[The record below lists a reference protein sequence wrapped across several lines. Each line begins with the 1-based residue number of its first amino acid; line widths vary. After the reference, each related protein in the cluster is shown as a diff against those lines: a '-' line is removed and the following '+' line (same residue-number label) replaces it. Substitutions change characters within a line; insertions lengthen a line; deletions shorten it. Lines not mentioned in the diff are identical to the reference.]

1 MKYVLELL
9 RGKTTYNS
17 RSEAILALND
27 YHGHRAGQPV
37 VVIYK
42 KNGNSRAL
50 LAIGTGPNSYTIIGD
65 ADGSID
71 ITSKISARDIVL
83 DEIDYSGLLDDLS
96 SQYADD
102 DESKHRR
109 FGWLGTDKDP
119 WKSTEK
125 IPSGTTVQEAFEAIL
140 VGRAQDP
147 EPEPEPITYITAT
160 ASRYESIYNG
170 GDHKQS
176 IANNIDSYVKVK
188 TPSGAYL
195 VNEVTKELIYTDEII
210 NANTYNIPC
219 KITIKDEYRGTYQFN
234 NENGYED
241 TVLVECKINKKSAT
255 VSALIGYDGVEY
267 NALSVPINTSVLSV
281 SGTVDLDG
289 FVDADN
295 ISESM
300 FSGTWNP
307 QFPTDSFGTAREYIL
322 SYSYNGDSELSNYII
337 TTVTATLTVEEAP
350 LTVTYTTFDYNTSSD
365 SNSTTRTAFN
375 LSDFDTQTS
384 EILSEIN
391 FFRNS
396 NGTNHEAPTGWL
408 DSDYLITDGIDDPE
422 NYYVIKSDTVKF
434 YEGFNQ
440 HSYKPTKVTINN
452 GNIDIDEIKSFDTG
466 SKKWVSIEYSFNKVS
481 GTDEN
486 TTVFEG
492 PYNNINS
499 CVEEAAIYCIKFK
512 IN

>member
-17 RSEAILALND
+17 RSEAISALDN
-27 YHGHRAGQPV
+27 YPSHRAGQPV

-50 LAIGTGPNSYTIIGD
+50 LAIGTGPHSYTIIGD

-83 DEIDYSGLLDDLS
+83 DEIDYSGLLDDL
-96 SQYADD
+96 
-102 DESKHRR
+102 EEKTGHHRL
-109 FGWLGTDKDP
+109 GWLGTEKDP
-119 WKSTEK
+119 WKTTGK

-140 VGRAQDP
+140 VGRAQEP

-160 ASRYESIYNG
+160 TSRYESIYNG

-241 TVLVECKINKKSAT
+241 TVVVECKINKKSAT

-300 FSGTWNP
+300 FSGTWDP

-375 LSDFDTQTS
+375 LSDFGTQTS
-384 EILSEIN
+384 EISDEIN

-408 DSDYLITDGIDDPE
+408 TGSLITDGIDDPE

-434 YEGFNQ
+434 YEGFNAY
-440 HSYKPTKVTINN
+440 SYKPTKVTINN
-452 GNIDIDEIKSFDTG
+452 GNIDIDEIKSFDTN

-492 PYNNINS
+492 AYNIHGD
-499 CVEEAAIYCIKFK
+499 CIPETAIYCIKFK

>member
-9 RGKTTYNS
+9 RGNTTYNS
-17 RSEAILALND
+17 RSEAISALDN
-27 YHGHRAGQPV
+27 YPSHRAGQPV

-50 LAIGTGPNSYTIIGD
+50 LAIGTGPHSYTIIGD

-83 DEIDYSGLLDDLS
+83 DEIDYSGLLDDL
-96 SQYADD
+96 
-102 DESKHRR
+102 EEKTGHHR
-109 FGWLGTDKDP
+109 FGWLGTEKDP
-119 WKSTEK
+119 WGTTGK

-176 IANNIDSYVKVK
+176 IANNIDNYVKVK

-255 VSALIGYDGVEY
+255 VSALIDYDGVEY
-267 NALSVPINTSVLSV
+267 NDLSVPINTSVLSV
-281 SGTVDLDG
+281 SGIVDLDG

-295 ISESM
+295 IIESM
-300 FSGTWNP
+300 FSGTWDP
-307 QFPTDSFGTAREYIL
+307 QLPTDSFGTAREYIL

-350 LTVTYTTFDYNTSSD
+350 LTVTYTTGD
-365 SNSTTRTAFN
+365 
-375 LSDFDTQTS
+375 
-384 EILSEIN
+384 
-391 FFRNS
+391 
-396 NGTNHEAPTGWL
+396 
-408 DSDYLITDGIDDPE
+408 
-422 NYYVIKSDTVKF
+422 
-434 YEGFNQ
+434 
-440 HSYKPTKVTINN
+440 
-452 GNIDIDEIKSFDTG
+452 
-466 SKKWVSIEYSFNKVS
+466 
-481 GTDEN
+481 
-486 TTVFEG
+486 
-492 PYNNINS
+492 YNNINS
-499 CVEEAAIYCIKFK
+499 PTEINGSDYYLCDPITAYTINESLGERVDEVKNAWNALFPPETSFEGYNLTANGIESPDDTYLIVLNHYDEAITSHYPTTININKTINLEDIRIYVFDPSNSQWTILNMDDWNDRLGVVELVTDGKGFTINYKENSTSPLAIEIKTT
-512 IN
+512 